1 MTLKIHLISMPFY
14 VFSTK
19 YLLNNVYI
27 VNNIV
32 WSSLTPQQTSAELG
46 KILNKDGP
54 ILKFII
60 QGPAEELDGLK
71 MITTYCGG

>member
-27 VNNIV
+27 VNNFV
-32 WSSLTPQQTSAELG
+32 WSSLTPQKTSAELG
-46 KILNKDGP
+46 KIFNKDGP
-54 ILKFII
+54 S
-60 QGPAEELDGLK
+60 
-71 MITTYCGG
+71 